1 MCLPHACSIFR
12 YKISNKEK
20 KQEPIKKS
28 TEVYPRARSPRV
40 SEAGL
45 RPRIPRERLFS
56 PRAKDFHSCDFAS
69 KQGSP
74 TLRKQAVVSYTLGCG
89 VSPVLGDMGTM
100 ACAGEARVLWATQLS
115 LAVSEEGTWGAHK
128 HLPLPPPQLL
138 PHHPSCPPLSSRGKL
153 TLRNPEV
160 QSRMGGRAGKG
171 TCCRI
176 LSCSCCIDIFIS
188 ISFRLYPFSHW
199 DLNLDLS
206 FSSEKI
212 AVHFCF
218 KVCKLPTL

>member
-1 MCLPHACSIFR
+1 MRLRLKAGQPDP
-12 YKISNKEK
+12 E
-20 KQEPIKKS
+20 
-28 TEVYPRARSPRV
+28 
-40 SEAGL
+40 EAGGSFVHLGL
-45 RPRIPRERLFS
+45 RRVTCARGHGDNGMCRGGTGP
-56 PRAKDFHSCDFAS
+56 
-69 KQGSP
+69 
-74 TLRKQAVVSYTLGCG
+74 
-89 VSPVLGDMGTM
+89 LGDSALVGCFGRRNMG
-100 ACAGEARVLWATQLS
+100 RTQTP
-115 LAVSEEGTWGAHK
+115 A
-128 HLPLPPPQLL
+128 PPQLL

-160 QSRMGGRAGKG
+160 QRRMGGGAGKG

-188 ISFRLYPFSHW
+188 MSFRLYPFSHW